1 MYCIAFYDVNE
12 KRVAKILKIF
22 RQYLHWIQKS
32 VFEGYISEY
41 FLQELMDKILRV
53 IHPDQDSVIL
63 FVMQSDKYINKIYL
77 GLEKEDKTSNII

>member
-53 IHPDQDSVIL
+53 IDPVQDSVIL